1 MSERID
7 ADALVAHFRRI
18 SDERM
23 QGLPIVN
30 PRLDV
35 EAVGFRDFDEHRLGI
50 LITPWFMN
58 LVLLP
63 GNDDWSE
70 LKQGDKVEVS
80 LPSEAFEFTVC
91 CDDALPDRYL
101 SAILF
106 RTVSDFSD
114 QAMASEIAREIA
126 ERIFVPREREA
137 DDSPPPKPV
146 SRRALLSGEGFDEGF
161 GKDLSKGLG

>member
-1 MSERID
+1 VSQRID
-7 ADALVAHFRRI
+7 VDALVAHFRYI

-23 QGLPIVN
+23 RGLPIVN

-35 EAVGFRDFDEHRLGI
+35 EAVGFREFDEHQLGI

-63 GNDDWSE
+63 ANDDWSE

-80 LPSEAFEFTVC
+80 LPSEDFEFTVC

-106 RTVSDFSD
+106 RTVMDFTD
-114 QAMASEIAREIA
+114 QSMARDVAREIA
-126 ERIFVPREREA
+126 ERIFVPKDEKA
-137 DDSPPPKPV
+137 NAGPPPRPV
-146 SRRALLSGEGFDEGF
+146 SRRALLSGEGFGE
-161 GKDLSKGLG
+161 GLG